1 MNESDEGK
9 TSYHLFERF
18 GVEMEYMIV
27 DFSTLDVR
35 PVADALL
42 ANASGENGAS
52 EAEFGRISW
61 SNELVR
67 HVIEFKGTDPEPS
80 LDGLDALFQTEA
92 IRANSM
98 LAEMG
103 CRLMPTGM
111 HPWMNPHTETVL
123 WPYGNK
129 EIYRTFDRIFDCKG
143 HGWSNLQSTHINL
156 PFCGDEEFHR
166 LHSAIR
172 IALPL
177 IPAITASTPFAD
189 GKATQFLDTRLETY
203 RHNCDRVPSIT
214 AGVVP
219 GVVASK
225 SDYEEN
231 ILGAIYRDMEK
242 LDPEGILRHEWVNAR
257 GAIARFERDTIEIR
271 VIDLQECPKA
281 DMAIVQYVVAIV
293 RALAENRLST
303 TAAQDAVPQNELKTL
318 FADATRTGCGA
329 KVSGKWLAEA
339 LGMSDC
345 GTMTL
350 GEIHAHLFDRVVPQ
364 TARWKDHVGMIL
376 RDGNLAQR
384 ILKATGKKPSREKLK
399 EVYGHLTDGLAKG
412 IAFQP

>member
-1 MNESDEGK
+1 MDETDESK

-27 DFSTLDVR
+27 DSTTLDVR
-35 PVADALL
+35 PIADAVL
-42 ANASGENGAS
+42 AGATGENESS

-67 HVIEFKGTDPEPS
+67 HVLEFKGTDPEPT
-80 LDGLDALFQTEA
+80 LDGLDSLFQAEV

-98 LAEMG
+98 LSGMG

-129 EIYRTFDRIFDCKG
+129 EIYNTFDRIFNCKG

-177 IPAITASTPFAD
+177 LPAIIASTPFAD
-189 GKATQFLDTRLETY
+189 GAASPWLDTRLETY

-219 GVVASK
+219 CVVASK
-225 SDYEEN
+225 AEYEEK
-231 ILGAIYRDMEK
+231 ILGAIYKDMEK
-242 LDPEGILRHEWVNAR
+242 LDPAGVLRDEWVNAR
-257 GAIARFERDTIEIR
+257 GAIARFERDTVEIR
-271 VIDLQECPKA
+271 VIDLQECPRA
-281 DMAIVQYVVAIV
+281 DMAIVQYVVALV
-293 RALAENRLST
+293 KALTQGGLSST
-303 TAAQDAVPQNELKTL
+303 ESQDAVPQRDLEGVFL
-318 FADATRTGCGA
+318 DAIKHGCDA
-329 KVSGKWLAEA
+329 KIRSQKLCEA
-339 LGMSDC
+339 LGMHTAD
-345 GTMTL
+345 TL
-350 GEIHAHLFDRVVPQ
+350 TLREIHAHLLSKVVP
-364 TARWKDHVGMIL
+364 AKSVWKGHIEMIL

-384 ILKATGKKPSREKLK
+384 ILRVAGKTPSHEKLH
-399 EVYGHLTDGLAKG
+399 EVYGRLADGLARG
-412 IAFQP
+412 VMFAG